1 MSDETDE
8 TTPGPGGESG
18 DHSGGGLKVI
28 GGSGPAPGDEDRP
41 FLERQSLEAERPI
54 STPEF
59 LRAVL
64 EDEREEVAKMIVEDD
79 RLVKSRDASGA
90 TAVLLAVYHGLDE
103 MAGILLRSDVP
114 LDVFEA
120 AATGGTERVRELAG
134 EDPSRLDPSSD
145 DGRSGDG
152 FTALH
157 LACYFGHD
165 EAVEAILDLAPSAH
179 LPSLLRAEAHN
190 PSRVLPLHSA
200 CACRDAEAALAIV
213 RRLLAVVS
221 EAGVAAELVAAE
233 QAGGFRPLHQAASAG
248 RDALVDLLLEHGA
261 DPAAEADLGQTA
273 ASLAEEKGH
282 GELARHLAAL

>member
-8 TTPGPGGESG
+8 KSPDSGGESA
-18 DHSGGGLKVI
+18 GLPVI
-28 GGSGPAPGDEDRP
+28 GASDESGSGEEDRR
-41 FLERQSLEAERPI
+41 FVEAERPI

-64 EDEREEVAKMIVEDD
+64 EDEREEVAKMIVRDD

-103 MAGILLRSDVP
+103 MVGILLRSDVP

-120 AATGGTERVRELAG
+120 AATGSTDRLRELVE
-134 EDPSRLDPSSD
+134 EDPSRLDPASAA
-145 DGRSGDG
+145 GRSGDG

-157 LACYFGHD
+157 LACYFGHG
-165 EAVEAILDLAPSAH
+165 ETVEAILDLAPPAH
-179 LPSLLRAEAHN
+179 VAALLRAEAHN

-200 CACRDAEAALAIV
+200 SACRDADAALAMA
-213 RRLLAVVS
+213 RRLLAVAT
-221 EAGVAAELVAAE
+221 EAGVAGELVRAE

-248 RDALVDLLLEHGA
+248 RDELVDLLLEHGA

-282 GELARHLAAL
+282 GDLARRLAAL